1 MLIDTHAHI
10 LDDALDA
17 EAIVSSMAEDELSAI
32 VIAGVDLP
40 SSEHAARFA
49 ALHSGVYCTVGCHP
63 EECGAYDCAHD
74 DKYLELAALPSCVAI
89 GEVGLD
95 YHYDDGASPA
105 VQRDVLA
112 RMLHLAHK
120 ADLPI
125 VLHVRDAYKDSLITF
140 KNARKDDVVR
150 AIPTD
155 RLMLETDCPYMTPEP
170 YRGRP
175 NRPAYV
181 RYVALKIAQI
191 LGKDYEQVCSETS
204 ANAARIFYKLGL

>member
-1 MLIDTHAHI
+1 M
-10 LDDALDA
+10 
-17 EAIVSSMAEDELSAI
+17 
-32 VIAGVDLP
+32 
-40 SSEHAARFA
+40 
-49 ALHSGVYCTVGCHP
+49 
-63 EECGAYDCAHD
+63 
-74 DKYLELAALPSCVAI
+74 
-89 GEVGLD
+89 
-95 YHYDDGASPA
+95 
-105 VQRDVLA
+105 
-112 RMLHLAHK
+112 
-120 ADLPI
+120 
-125 VLHVRDAYKDSLITF
+125 ITF